1 MDKKQYGVMLMLA
14 ILAGFLGGA
23 VASRLFAT
31 QPVFAEK
38 KSRPEKVIEAQE
50 FIVRDKSGT
59 TRARLYV
66 EESSKNS
73 FPDSVGLTL
82 YNNHGK
88 SGVELFLTG
97 DSPALGFFN
106 PVNGVSHAA
115 IIVAEGVPALI
126 LRDESGKDRTVLG
139 FTQLVD
145 TKTGTVEK
153 RSASSM
159 VLFDKGGEV
168 ICSVP

>member
-1 MDKKQYGVMLMLA
+1 MKKKQYWSILALA

-23 VASRLFAT
+23 VASRLFT
-31 QPVFAEK
+31 IQPVFAEK
-38 KSRPEKVIEAQE
+38 KARPEEVIEAQE

-66 EESSKNS
+66 EEFPKNS

-82 YNNHGK
+82 YNKHGK
-88 SGVELFLTG
+88 SGVELFLMG

-106 PVNGVSHAA
+106 PVNGLSRAA
-115 IIVAEGVPALI
+115 IVVAEGVPALI
-126 LRDESGKDRTVLG
+126 LRDESGQDRTVLG

-145 TKTGTVEK
+145 AKTGTVEK
-153 RSASSM
+153 RPASSL
-159 VLFDKGGEV
+159 VLFDKDGEV